1 LDLADPSR
9 LIVVVLILI
18 GRFVQV
24 VVVSHHAGNHK
35 DHDQEREKQNG
46 SPRESPVVPHHIG
59 RNRHNQSRGSHGKPQ
74 LPGPEHQVQMIL
86 AADLAPHREDR
97 LQRNQEFDDQQRA
110 EKSVRHGRKVSICEP
125 SGFAARMTTRI

>member
-46 SPRESPVVPHHIG
+46 SPRDSPVVPHHIG
-59 RNRHNQSRGSHGKPQ
+59 RYRHNQSRGTHSKPQ

-86 AADLAPHREDR
+86 AANLAPDREDS
-97 LQRNQEFDDQQRA
+97 LDRNKKLDDQKGA
-110 EKSVRHGRKVSICEP
+110 EKAIVHAG
-125 SGFAARMTTRI
+125 